1 MPISATGFLPA
12 ENNAGATT
20 PTITNPGLSTGAA
33 STTSPLN
40 TGDVGSGKSS
50 QQVCMFGM
58 MIFFIVLS
66 QTGKNDNLC
75 MLEDIYL
82 FLSCC
87 VCLFQTTI
95 SKAVN
100 SLKVLAELPI
110 IVVLMYQVSNKSALG
125 SFGRLLWSSAG
136 RRYFPGSNLTLLVAP
151 TMNNNC

>member
-58 MIFFIVLS
+58 MIFLVLS
-66 QTGKNDNLC
+66 QMGKNDYLC
-75 MLEDIYL
+75 ALDDIYL
-82 FLSCC
+82 FCD
-87 VCLFQTTI
+87 V
-95 SKAVN
+95 V
-100 SLKVLAELPI
+100 I
-110 IVVLMYQVSNKSALG
+110 IFFRPQ
-125 SFGRLLWSSAG
+125 FPRL
-136 RRYFPGSNLTLLVAP
+136 
-151 TMNNNC
+151 